1 MPIHQHGSVFGS
13 ACVSIVRDDSQ
24 HVQEPKSR
32 FGFEVVKIAD
42 SFIESNRK
50 GIQGEDFLA
59 SETAVMHKRAI
70 QRPANPHTESDRAES
85 QVLLC
90 HPQIGFADY
99 SESRSVF
106 KREQSQCVQQPKA
119 LYR

>member
-50 GIQGEDFLA
+50 GIQGEDLLA
-59 SETAVMHKRAI
+59 SETAIVHKRAI
-70 QRPANPHTESDRAES
+70 QRSANSHIESDRAES

-90 HPQIGFADY
+90 DPQIGFADY
-99 SESRSVF
+99 SESRSVL
-106 KREQSQCVQQPKA
+106 KRE
-119 LYR
+119 